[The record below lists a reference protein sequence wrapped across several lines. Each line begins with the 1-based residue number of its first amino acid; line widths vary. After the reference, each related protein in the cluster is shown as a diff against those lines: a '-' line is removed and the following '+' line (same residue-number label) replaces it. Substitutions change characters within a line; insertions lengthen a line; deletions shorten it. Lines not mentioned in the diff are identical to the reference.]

1 MTPSVY
7 TLQLRQL
14 ITSGLYTRNEVEG
27 WFKDY
32 ELTDYLTDEEIAVI
46 AARGTW
52 SKDKLARKI
61 VDHYY
66 MREIGLE
73 TPALFEHHAKVL
85 MRELMEEK
93 LPLIYS
99 AAIKYDP
106 LVNVDYSEQFNAERS
121 TEGASSSSG
130 TSNGNTSGLTVQSDT
145 PQGQIDKDEILAGKY
160 ASSTGAS
167 EAEDHSETTG
177 RTSSTEAGNE
187 SYTKRIKGNSGVSA
201 TAQKMVEQYREN
213 IIAIDRDIIDECN
226 VLFMG
231 LYNNKF

>member
-7 TLQLRQL
+7 TLQLRQV
-14 ITSGLYTRNEVEG
+14 INLYGRDVVES

-32 ELTDYLTDEEIAVI
+32 ELSDYLTDEEIAVI
-46 AARGTW
+46 AQRGTW
-52 SKDKLARKI
+52 SKDRLAKLI

-73 TPALFEHHAKVL
+73 TPALFEHQAKVL
-85 MRELMEEK
+85 MQELMEEK

-106 LVNVDYSEQFNAERS
+106 LVNVDYQEIFDAERAN
-121 TEGASSSSG
+121 EGTASSTG
-130 TSNGNTSGLTVQSDT
+130 TSNGTTSGLTINSDT
-145 PQGQIDKDEILAGKY
+145 PQTNINKAEILAGNY

-167 EAEDHSETTG
+167 EAEDHSTTTG
-177 RTSSTEAGNE
+177 NSTTAENGTE
-187 SYTKRIKGNSGVSA
+187 SYIKRIKGNSGVSA
-201 TAQKMVEQYREN
+201 TAQALVMQYRK
-213 IIAIDRDIIDECN
+213 AIVAINREIIDDVN

-231 LYNNKF
+231 IYNNKF